1 MKLHHFRYEKMYVAL
16 LGAAAGLALL
26 GFCFSTPAEIV
37 RGFYDIATRGDVL
50 ITDYMETA
58 GMGAAF
64 VNAALIMAIS
74 ILLLYATRDPVNG
87 FTPVTVGLMA
97 GFAFFGKNIF
107 NIWPIL
113 AGGWLYAKV
122 KREPFSKYVS
132 VALLST
138 SLSPLVSY
146 VMLET
151 GDGIRPLEAV
161 VVGLLI
167 GFIMPSLAAYTF
179 RIQNGMNLYNAG
191 FACGVLAM
199 VLVPILSAYGR
210 TPESVLHWS
219 TGHNGV
225 LALILYGLCA
235 VLAAAAFVLDPS
247 VWKTYLAL
255 LKTSGRAPSDYLRA
269 FGAPA
274 VLLNAAV
281 NGVIATSYVL
291 LTGGDLNGPT
301 LGGVITIIS
310 FGAWGKHAGNII
322 PLMLGVLIGGIT
334 NHLPF
339 NTPSLQLAGLFCT
352 TLAPVAGVFGWPAGL
367 LAGFLHSCVVLRV
380 GMPLE
385 GVNLYNNGFSG
396 GMIAMVLYPFL
407 TAMLKKRK
415 PGFLEEDYYNVF
427 EEDTPLAP
435 EDVDHHPEEEKMG

>member
-1 MKLHHFRYEKMYVAL
+1 MKQHHFRYEKMYVVLMA
-16 LGAAAGLALL
+16 GAAVLALL
-26 GFCFSTPAEIV
+26 GLCFDTPAEIV
-37 RGFYDIATRGDVL
+37 RGFFEIATRGDVL

-64 VNAALIMAIS
+64 VNAALVTAIS
-74 ILLLYATRDPVNG
+74 ILLLYSSRDPVNG
-87 FTPVTVGLMA
+87 FTLVTVGLMA
-97 GFAFFGKNIF
+97 GFSFFGKNIF

-113 AGGWLYAKV
+113 AGGWLYARV

-138 SLSPLVSY
+138 ALSPLVSY
-146 VMLET
+146 VLLET
-151 GDGIRPLEAV
+151 GDGLRPLEAALVGV
-161 VVGLLI
+161 VI

-199 VLVPILSAYGR
+199 VLVPVLAAYGR
-210 TPESVLHWS
+210 TPEAVLHWS

-225 LALILYGLCA
+225 LGPLLYGMCA
-235 VLAAAAFVLDPS
+235 VMAGS
-247 VWKTYLAL
+247 AL
-255 LKTSGRAPSDYLRA
+255 LLDRGVWNSYRKLLRTSGRAPSDYLRA

-274 VLLNAAV
+274 VLLNAAI

-301 LGGVITIIS
+301 LGGVIAIIV
-310 FGAWGKHAGNII
+310 FGAWGKHAGNIT
-322 PLMLGVLIGGIT
+322 PVMLGVLIGGIT

-352 TLAPVAGVFGWPAGL
+352 ALAPVAGVFGWPAGL

-380 GMPLE
+380 GLPLE

-396 GMIAMVLYPFL
+396 GMIAMVLYPLL
-407 TAMLKKRK
+407 TAVLKKRK
-415 PGFLEEDYYNVF
+415 PGFLEKDYYDVF
-427 EEDTPLAP
+427 EEDAPLSP
-435 EDVDHHPEEEKMG
+435 EDVEHHPEEEKMG